1 MVGSRSFGVCLIR
14 SSMVLDSRSAD
25 LGDVL
30 GKYEINA
37 GDNYHKV
44 TYDEC
49 MGEMKEIATTCQKNG

>member
-1 MVGSRSFGVCLIR
+1 
-14 SSMVLDSRSAD
+14 MVLESGSAD